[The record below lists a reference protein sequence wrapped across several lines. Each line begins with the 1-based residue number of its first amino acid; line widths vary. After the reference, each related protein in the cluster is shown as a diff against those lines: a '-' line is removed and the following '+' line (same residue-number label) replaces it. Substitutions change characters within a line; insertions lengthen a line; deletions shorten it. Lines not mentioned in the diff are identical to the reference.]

1 MKGNQCQ
8 EIPQREQIK
17 CLQIAPITQIQ
28 KHPQVLIAIAV
39 FLFVTP
45 NATTAFLNVVACISV
60 VAVVMA
66 VFLLLLITCLLTFV
80 TFCYFFFLFNDK
92 VAHR

>member
-8 EIPQREQIK
+8 ETRQRELIK
-17 CLQIAPITQIQ
+17 CLLIAPITQIQ

-45 NATTAFLNVVACISV
+45 NATTAFLNVVTSISV

-66 VFLLLLITCLLTFV
+66 VFLLLFMT
-80 TFCYFFFLFNDK
+80 
-92 VAHR
+92 